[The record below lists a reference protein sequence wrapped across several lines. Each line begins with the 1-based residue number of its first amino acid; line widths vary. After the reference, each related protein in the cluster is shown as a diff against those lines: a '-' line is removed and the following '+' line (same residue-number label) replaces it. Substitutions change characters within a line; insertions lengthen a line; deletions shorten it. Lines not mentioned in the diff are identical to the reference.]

1 MEYDLD
7 IGGNYINTIM
17 YTCMH
22 YVYFQSLVQIE
33 TFGEFGVFII
43 LFSVGLEFSPDIIRK
58 VKKNSAN
65 IDIFIFLNLCSVIE
79 KTTNYERIFVFF
91 LRVEFLFYATGI

>member
-17 YTCMH
+17 CRCMH

-58 VKKNSAN
+58 VKNSTVPVLNN
-65 IDIFIFLNLCSVIE
+65 IDIFIFFEL
-79 KTTNYERIFVFF
+79 VFCH
-91 LRVEFLFYATGI
+91 

>member
-1 MEYDLD
+1 MEYVLD
-7 IGGNYINTIM
+7 IGGNYIYIYIYIIM

-58 VKKNSAN
+58 VKKQYSAC
-65 IDIFIFLNLCSVIE
+65 FE
-79 KTTNYERIFVFF
+79 
-91 LRVEFLFYATGI
+91 

>member
-58 VKKNSAN
+58 VKKT
-65 IDIFIFLNLCSVIE
+65 VQ
-79 KTTNYERIFVFF
+79 Y
-91 LRVEFLFYATGI
+91 LF